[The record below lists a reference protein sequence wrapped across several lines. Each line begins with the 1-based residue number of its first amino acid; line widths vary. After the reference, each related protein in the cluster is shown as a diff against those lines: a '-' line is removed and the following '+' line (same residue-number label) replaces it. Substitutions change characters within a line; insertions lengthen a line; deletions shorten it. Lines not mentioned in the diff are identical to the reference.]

1 MKKSLKFIIAALL
14 LLTAVSVFAYRYYS
28 TYYKPNSVKNDAD
41 IYVYA
46 DEDYDNFLASFLK
59 SGVVKDRR
67 TFAYAAYKLD
77 LAPVLQAGHYNIK
90 PGLTNK
96 EIIRIFANGYQ
107 TPIMLQVKGYIR
119 TPENMASY
127 LGKQL
132 LADSSAFMAAL
143 NDKALMDSL
152 GFKKETYL
160 SVFIP
165 DTYEV
170 WWTITPDDL
179 IKRMKK
185 EYDAFWNE
193 SRTAKAKAIGLTKD
207 EVMTLASIVIEETK
221 YEPEMPTVA
230 GVYINRLKKGMLLQA
245 DPTVLYALNEEG
257 VTRVLNKHLEI
268 DSPYNTYR
276 YPGLPP
282 GPITIAPKAA
292 IDAVLNY
299 QHHNYLYFCAKDT
312 FDGQHNFAVT
322 YTDHLKNARAYQR
335 ALSARASSRATL

>member
-1 MKKSLKFIIAALL
+1 MKKTILLILTGLL
-14 LLTAVSVFAYRYYS
+14 LITAVFAINYYR
-28 TYYKPNSVKNDAD
+28 TFYKPNTVANDAE
-41 IYVYA
+41 IYVYEGGSYEA
-46 DEDYDNFLASFLK
+46 FLDSLF
-59 SGVVKDRR
+59 SHGIVKDRKSFR
-67 TFAYAAYKLD
+67 TASDKLG
-77 LAPVLQAGHYNIK
+77 LAPVLKAGHYVIAE
-90 PGLTNK
+90 GLTNK
-96 EIIRIFANGYQ
+96 ELIRIFANGWQ
-107 TPIMLQVKGYIR
+107 TPIKLQVKGYIR

-127 LGKQL
+127 LGKRL
-132 LADSSAFMAAL
+132 EADSTAFMAAL
-143 NDKALMDSL
+143 NDTGLMKSL

-170 WWTITPDDL
+170 WWTISPEDL
-179 IKRMKK
+179 VKRMKK

-193 SRTAKAKAIGLTKD
+193 SRTAKAEQIGLTRD
-207 EVMTLASIVIEETK
+207 QVMTLASIVIEETK

-257 VTRVLNKHLEI
+257 VTRVLNKHLQI
-268 DSPYNTYR
+268 DSPYNTYL

-282 GPITIAPKAA
+282 GPITIAPKSA

-322 YTDHLKNARAYQR
+322 YSDHLKNARAYQR
-335 ALSARASSRATL
+335 ALSAMTSSRAAL

>member
-1 MKKSLKFIIAALL
+1 MDDAAANREIGL
-14 LLTAVSVFAYRYYS
+14 
-28 TYYKPNSVKNDAD
+28 DAD
-41 IYVYA
+41 
-46 DEDYDNFLASFLK
+46 
-59 SGVVKDRR
+59 
-67 TFAYAAYKLD
+67 
-77 LAPVLQAGHYNIK
+77 NIIC
-90 PGLTNK
+90 L
-96 EIIRIFANGYQ
+96 
-107 TPIMLQVKGYIR
+107 
-119 TPENMASY
+119 
-127 LGKQL
+127 
-132 LADSSAFMAAL
+132 
-143 NDKALMDSL
+143 
-152 GFKKETYL
+152 
-160 SVFIP
+160 FIP
-165 DTYEV
+165 NTYEIY
-170 WWTITPDDL
+170 WTTPAEG
-179 IKRMKK
+179 IVKRMKK

>member
-1 MKKSLKFIIAALL
+1 MKKTILLILTGLL
-14 LLTAVSVFAYRYYS
+14 LITAVFAINYYR
-28 TYYKPNSVKNDAD
+28 TYYKPNTVANDAE
-41 IYVYA
+41 IYVYEGGSYEA
-46 DEDYDNFLASFLK
+46 FLDSLF
-59 SGVVKDRR
+59 SHGIVKDRKSFR
-67 TFAYAAYKLD
+67 TASDKLG
-77 LAPVLQAGHYNIK
+77 LAPVLKAGHYVISE
-90 PGLTNK
+90 GLTNK
-96 EIIRIFANGYQ
+96 ELIRIFANGWQ
-107 TPIMLQVKGYIR
+107 TPIKLQVKGYIR

-127 LGKQL
+127 LGKRL
-132 LADSSAFMAAL
+132 EADSTAFMAAL
-143 NDKALMDSL
+143 NDTGLMKSL

-170 WWTITPDDL
+170 WWTISPEDL
-179 IKRMKK
+179 VKRMKK

-193 SRTAKAKAIGLTKD
+193 SRTAKAEQIGLTRD
-207 EVMTLASIVIEETK
+207 QVMTLASIVIEETK

-257 VTRVLNKHLEI
+257 VTRVLNKHLQI
-268 DSPYNTYR
+268 DSPYNTYL

-282 GPITIAPKAA
+282 GPITIAPKSA

-322 YTDHLKNARAYQR
+322 YSDHLKNARAYQR
-335 ALSARASSRATL
+335 ALSAMTSSRAAL

>member
-1 MKKSLKFIIAALL
+1 MKKAILL
-14 LLTAVSVFAYRYYS
+14 ILTALFAVTAVFAFHYYR

-46 DEDYDNFLASFLK
+46 DGSYDAFLDSLFKA
-59 SGVVKDRR
+59 GVVNDRN
-67 TFAYAAYKLD
+67 TFKAAAQKLG
-77 LAPVLQAGHYNIK
+77 LAPVLKAGHYNIEA
-90 PGLTNK
+90 GLTNK

-107 TPIMLQVKGYIR
+107 TPVKLPVKGYIR
-119 TPENMASY
+119 TPEAMAGY
-127 LGKQL
+127 LGKRL
-132 LADSSAFMAAL
+132 HADSAAFIAVL
-143 NDKALMDSL
+143 KDPQLMQSL

-170 WWTITPDDL
+170 WWTISPEDL
-179 IKRMKK
+179 VKKMKK

-193 SRTAKAKAIGLTKD
+193 NRTAKARQIGLTKD
-207 EVMTLASIVIEETK
+207 QVMTLASIVIEETK

-245 DPTVLYALNEEG
+245 DPTVLFALNEKG

-276 YPGLPP
+276 YAGLPP
-282 GPITIAPKAA
+282 GPITIAPKSA

-299 QHHNYLYFCAKDT
+299 QHHDYLYFCAKDT

-322 YTDHLKNARAYQR
+322 YSDHLKNARAYQR
-335 ALSARASSRATL
+335 ALSARTASKAAL

>member
-1 MKKSLKFIIAALL
+1 MKKAILALLAVLVVIAA
-14 LLTAVSVFAYRYYS
+14 AFAANYYR
-28 TYYKPNSVKNDAD
+28 TYYRPNSVANDAD
-41 IYVYA
+41 IYVYENGSYEA
-46 DEDYDNFLASFLK
+46 FLDTLLGKGVLK
-59 SGVVKDRR
+59 DGKTFTKAAAQLGLAGV
-67 TFAYAAYKLD
+67 LE
-77 LAPVLQAGHYNIK
+77 AGHYNIAA
-90 PGLTNK
+90 GLTNK

-107 TPIMLQVKGYIR
+107 TPVKLQVKGYIH
-119 TPENMASY
+119 TPEAMAGY
-127 LGKQL
+127 LGKRL
-132 LADSSAFMAAL
+132 HDDSTAFVTAL
-143 NDKALMDSL
+143 HDAELMKSL

-170 WWTITPDDL
+170 WWTISPEDL

-207 EVMTLASIVIEETK
+207 QVMTLASIVIEETK

-230 GVYINRLKKGMLLQA
+230 GVYINRLHKGMLLQA
-245 DPTVLYALNEEG
+245 DPTVKFALNQEG
-257 VTRVLNKHLEI
+257 VTRILNKHLEI

-282 GPITIAPKAA
+282 GPITIAPKSA
-292 IDAVLNY
+292 IEAVLNY

-322 YTDHLKNARAYQR
+322 YPEHLRNARAYQR
-335 ALSARASSRATL
+335 ALSARTSSSAAL

>member
-1 MKKSLKFIIAALL
+1 MKKTILLILTGLL
-14 LLTAVSVFAYRYYS
+14 LITAVFAINYYR
-28 TYYKPNSVKNDAD
+28 TFYKPNTVANDAE
-41 IYVYA
+41 IYVYEGGSYEA
-46 DEDYDNFLASFLK
+46 FLDSLF
-59 SGVVKDRR
+59 SHGIVKDRKSFR
-67 TFAYAAYKLD
+67 TASDKLG
-77 LAPVLQAGHYNIK
+77 LAPVLKAGHYVISE
-90 PGLTNK
+90 GLTNK
-96 EIIRIFANGYQ
+96 ELIRIFANGWQ
-107 TPIMLQVKGYIR
+107 TPIKLQVKGYIR

-127 LGKQL
+127 LGKRL
-132 LADSSAFMAAL
+132 EADSTAFMAAL
-143 NDKALMDSL
+143 NDTGLMKSL
-152 GFKKETYL
+152 GFKKETFL

-170 WWTITPDDL
+170 WWTISPEDL
-179 IKRMKK
+179 VKRMKK

-193 SRTAKAKAIGLTKD
+193 SRTAKAEQIGLTRD
-207 EVMTLASIVIEETK
+207 QVMTLASIVIEETK

-257 VTRVLNKHLEI
+257 VTRVLNKHLQI
-268 DSPYNTYR
+268 DSPYNTYL

-282 GPITIAPKAA
+282 GPITIAPKSA

-322 YTDHLKNARAYQR
+322 YSDHLKNARAYQR
-335 ALSARASSRATL
+335 ALSAMTSSRAAL

>member
-1 MKKSLKFIIAALL
+1 MKKTILLILTGLL
-14 LLTAVSVFAYRYYS
+14 LITAVFAINYYR
-28 TYYKPNSVKNDAD
+28 TFYKPNTVANDAE
-41 IYVYA
+41 IYVYEGGSYEA
-46 DEDYDNFLASFLK
+46 FLDSLF
-59 SGVVKDRR
+59 SHGIVKDRKSFR
-67 TFAYAAYKLD
+67 TASDKLG
-77 LAPVLQAGHYNIK
+77 LAPVLKAGHYVISE
-90 PGLTNK
+90 GLTNK
-96 EIIRIFANGYQ
+96 ELIRIFANGWQ
-107 TPIMLQVKGYIR
+107 TPIKLQVKGYIR

-127 LGKQL
+127 LGKRL
-132 LADSSAFMAAL
+132 EADSTAFMAAL
-143 NDKALMDSL
+143 NDTGLMKSL

-170 WWTITPDDL
+170 WWTISPEDL
-179 IKRMKK
+179 VKRMKK

-193 SRTAKAKAIGLTKD
+193 SRTAKAEQIGLTRD
-207 EVMTLASIVIEETK
+207 QVMTLASIVIEETK

-257 VTRVLNKHLEI
+257 VTRVLNKHLQI
-268 DSPYNTYR
+268 DSPYNTYL

-282 GPITIAPKAA
+282 GPITIAPKSA

-322 YTDHLKNARAYQR
+322 YSDHLKNARAYQR
-335 ALSARASSRATL
+335 ALSAMTSSRAAL

>member
-1 MKKSLKFIIAALL
+1 MKKTILLILTALL
-14 LLTAVSVFAYRYYS
+14 LITAVFAINYYR
-28 TYYKPNSVKNDAD
+28 TYYKPNTVANDAE
-41 IYVYA
+41 IYLYEGGSYEA
-46 DEDYDNFLASFLK
+46 FLDSLF
-59 SGVVKDRR
+59 SHGIVKDRKSFR
-67 TFAYAAYKLD
+67 TASDKLG
-77 LAPVLQAGHYNIK
+77 LAPVLKAGHYVIAE
-90 PGLTNK
+90 GLTNK
-96 EIIRIFANGYQ
+96 ELIRIFANGWQ
-107 TPIMLQVKGYIR
+107 TPIKLQIKGYIR

-127 LGKQL
+127 LGKRL
-132 LADSSAFMAAL
+132 EADSTAFMAAL
-143 NDKALMDSL
+143 NDTGLMKSL
-152 GFKKETYL
+152 GFKKETFL

-170 WWTITPDDL
+170 WWTISPEDL
-179 IKRMKK
+179 VKRMKK

-193 SRTAKAKAIGLTKD
+193 SRTAKAEQIGLTRD
-207 EVMTLASIVIEETK
+207 QVMTLASIVIEETK

-257 VTRVLNKHLEI
+257 VTRVLNKHLQI
-268 DSPYNTYR
+268 DSPYNTYL

-282 GPITIAPKAA
+282 GPITIAPKSA

-322 YTDHLKNARAYQR
+322 YSDHLKNARAYQR
-335 ALSARASSRATL
+335 ALSAMTSSRAAL

>member
-1 MKKSLKFIIAALL
+1 MKKAILLLIAALL
-14 LLTAVSVFAYRYYS
+14 IIGALVGFNYYR
-28 TYYKPNSVKNDAD
+28 TFYKPNSVANDAD

-46 DEDYDNFLASFLK
+46 NGTYDAFLDSLFAS
-59 SGVVKDRR
+59 GAVKDRS
-67 TFAYAAYKLD
+67 TFTKAAGKLG
-77 LAPVLQAGHYNIK
+77 LADVLKAGHYNLK

-96 EIIRIFANGYQ
+96 EIVRVFANGYQ
-107 TPIMLQVKGYIR
+107 TPVKLQVKGYIH
-119 TPENMASY
+119 TPEAMAGY
-127 LGKQL
+127 LGKRL
-132 LADSSAFMAAL
+132 HDDSTAFVNAL
-143 NDKALMDSL
+143 HDTELMKSM

-170 WWTITPDDL
+170 WWTISPEDL

-193 SRTAKAKAIGLTKD
+193 SRTAKAKSIGLTRD

-230 GVYINRLKKGMLLQA
+230 GVYINRLNKGMLLQA
-245 DPTVLYALNEEG
+245 DPTVKFALNQEG
-257 VTRVLNKHLEI
+257 VTRILNKHLQT
-268 DSPYNTYR
+268 DSPYNTYL

-282 GPITIAPKAA
+282 GPITIAPKSA
-292 IDAVLNY
+292 IEAVLNY

-322 YTDHLKNARAYQR
+322 YADHLRNARAYQR
-335 ALSARASSRATL
+335 ALSARTSSRAAL

>member
-1 MKKSLKFIIAALL
+1 MKKAILL
-14 LLTAVSVFAYRYYS
+14 LIAVLLIIGALVGFNYYR
-28 TYYKPNSVKNDAD
+28 TFYKPNSVANDAD

-46 DEDYDNFLASFLK
+46 DGTYDAFLDSLFAS
-59 SGVVKDRR
+59 GAVKDRS
-67 TFAYAAYKLD
+67 TFTKAAGKLG
-77 LAPVLQAGHYNIK
+77 LADVLKAGHYNLK

-96 EIIRIFANGYQ
+96 EIVRVFANGYQ
-107 TPIMLQVKGYIR
+107 TPVKLQVKGYIH
-119 TPENMASY
+119 TPEAMAGY
-127 LGKQL
+127 LGKRL
-132 LADSSAFMAAL
+132 HDDSTAFVNAL
-143 NDKALMDSL
+143 HDTELMKSM

-170 WWTITPDDL
+170 WWTISPEDL

-193 SRTAKAKAIGLTKD
+193 SRTAKARSIGLTKD

-230 GVYINRLKKGMLLQA
+230 GVYINRLNKGMLLQA
-245 DPTVLYALNEEG
+245 DPTVKFALNQEG
-257 VTRVLNKHLEI
+257 VTRILNKHLQT
-268 DSPYNTYR
+268 DSPYNTYL

-282 GPITIAPKAA
+282 GPITIAPKSA
-292 IDAVLNY
+292 IEAVLNY

-322 YTDHLKNARAYQR
+322 YADHLRNARAYQR
-335 ALSARASSRATL
+335 ALSARTSSRAAL